1 MAKPTQPLAE
11 LAASFAPAAIQL
23 RRDLHM
29 RPEIAWSEFQSTAR
43 VSEMLS
49 SFGLEPQVR
58 SAGTGVHVDIGTGS
72 PMVGFR
78 ADLDA
83 LAIQEE
89 GTSPYVSQRPGLMH
103 GCGHDVHT
111 AIAVGIAGVLASLD
125 TLPGTARVIFQPAEE
140 HIPGGASTL
149 VEEGVHRGL
158 SAILAYHVDPTLA
171 PGRVGIRSGG
181 ITSASDRFTVAL
193 HGPGGHTSRPHQ
205 TVDLVYAAS
214 KVAVELP
221 TVLAR
226 TIDPREPLAVVFGS
240 IESGAVANVIPTAAH
255 LQGTVRVFDMDLWR
269 AMPKMVE
276 KAIGDILA
284 PLGPT
289 FEVGYHRGSP
299 PVVNNGAI
307 TAAVREAAV
316 AQLGDSAVV
325 DTHQSLGSED
335 FAWFLAD
342 VPGSLIRL
350 GAALPDLQVDLH
362 SSRFDVDEA
371 CIEAGIL
378 VGAASILELLE
389 DATRSAFSP
398 A

>member
-1 MAKPTQPLAE
+1 MATPTQRLAE
-11 LAASFAPAAIQL
+11 LAATFAPTAIRL

-29 RPEIAWSEFQSTAR
+29 HPEIAWSEFQSTAR
-43 VSEMLS
+43 VGELLS

-58 SAGTGVHVDIGTGS
+58 SAGTGLHVDIGEG
-72 PMVGFR
+72 PPIVGFR

-89 GTSPYVSQRPGLMH
+89 GTSPYVSQHTGLMH

-111 AIAVGIAGVLASLD
+111 AIATGIAGVLSSLHD
-125 TLPGTARVIFQPAEE
+125 LHGAVRVIFQPAEE

-158 SAILAYHVDPTLA
+158 TAILAYHVDPTLA
-171 PGRVGIRSGG
+171 PGRVGIRTGG
-181 ITSASDRFTVAL
+181 ITSASDRFTVAV

-205 TVDLVYAAS
+205 TVDLVYAMS

-226 TIDPREPLAVVFGS
+226 GIDPREPLAVVFGS
-240 IESGAVANVIPTAAH
+240 IEAGSVANVIPTAGH

-269 AMPKMVE
+269 SMPKMLETAVN
-276 KAIGDILA
+276 DILA
-284 PLGPT
+284 PLGAT
-289 FEVGYHRGSP
+289 FEVGYYRGSP
-299 PVVNNGAI
+299 PVVNSGAV
-307 TAAVREAAV
+307 TALVREAAV
-316 AQLGDSAVV
+316 AQLGESAVV

-335 FAWFLAD
+335 FAWFLED

-350 GAALPDLQVDLH
+350 GAALPDLEIDLH

-371 CIEAGIL
+371 CIETGIL
-378 VGAASILELLE
+378 VGAASLLELLD
-389 DATRSAFSP
+389 DAAARR
-398 A
+398 